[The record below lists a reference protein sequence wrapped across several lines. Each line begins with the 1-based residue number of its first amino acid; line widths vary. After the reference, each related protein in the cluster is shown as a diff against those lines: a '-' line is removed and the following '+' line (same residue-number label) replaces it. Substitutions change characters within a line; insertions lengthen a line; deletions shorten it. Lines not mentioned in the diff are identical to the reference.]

1 MVVLCC
7 QCGRAIGFFD
17 GLADGDFNL
26 ITCGGKG
33 EHGAATIR
41 PLLLGDAISDIVAVL
56 GIIRRCGG
64 RIIRLSDPVN
74 PALIVVTH
82 IVLRGT
88 RAIKGLHLGAHN
100 PAQFVQIAGRV
111 RADGGTRGYFNDGC
125 YSDTIHH
132 HRGTRYRSTG
142 IIGHADDDI
151 IRRGAADLTAK
162 RIIAHR
168 GDAAIG
174 IGQLFDRAKARVIS
188 QRVTMIQGIVQGSG
202 ITAIAE
208 VCWPGSCPCPHY
220 HRKPWCWCDCH
231 IHRNHN
237 P

>member
-1 MVVLCC
+1 M
-7 QCGRAIGFFD
+7 AS
-17 GLADGDFNL
+17 
-26 ITCGGKG
+26 GGIG

-41 PLLLGDAISDIVAVL
+41 PLLVGDAISDIVAIM
-56 GIIRRCGG
+56 GIILRCGAR

-82 IVLRGT
+82 IVPRCT

-100 PAQFVQIAGRV
+100 PAQFVQIAGCG
-111 RADGGTRGYFNDGC
+111 RADGGTRGYFNNGG
-125 YSDTIHH
+125 YIDTIHR
-132 HRGTRYRSTG
+132 HRGTRYRGRGTG
-142 IIGHADDDI
+142 IIGRADDDI

-174 IGQLFDRAKARVIS
+174 IGQLFDQAKARVIG

-202 ITAIAE
+202 ITAVAE
-208 VCWPGSCPCPHY
+208 VAGLIRATGHMDTCPAERRISVRLPVKLMCFPVNLSS
-220 HRKPWCWCDCH
+220 KEEQGTTDP
-231 IHRNHN
+231 
-237 P
+237 